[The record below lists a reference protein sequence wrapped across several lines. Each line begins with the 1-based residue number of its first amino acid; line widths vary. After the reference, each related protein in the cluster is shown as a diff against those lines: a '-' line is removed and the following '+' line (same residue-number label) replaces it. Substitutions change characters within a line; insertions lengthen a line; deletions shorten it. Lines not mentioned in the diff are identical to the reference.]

1 MPAETTPMMRQYIRM
16 KELHPD
22 CLLFF
27 RLGDFYEMFNED
39 AKVAS
44 RELELTLT
52 SRDRSKP
59 AEERTPMCGVPYHSA
74 DAYIARLIAKGY
86 KVAICEQME
95 DPATAKG
102 LVDRDI
108 IRIVTPGTLMDAS
121 MLEEGRNNYIC
132 AVYAD
137 SNGAALAVCDL
148 STGEFSAT
156 PYTDSARAEHLF
168 NDLGAYRPREAVLS
182 DGAFADAALTEF
194 LTKKLECRCE
204 NGGEARFRPDV
215 ARETLAR
222 TIADLPGEGDA
233 AEALAVQAAGGLLS
247 YLYETQK
254 TDLSHIAALTVHSA
268 AARPS
273 MELDLTARRTLELTE
288 TMRGKEK
295 KGSLLW
301 VLDKTRT
308 AMGHRLIRTWL
319 EQPLLSPVA
328 INRRLEAVKALVDD
342 PIARDEIVLCL
353 REITDL
359 ERLIGRIVY
368 GTAGG
373 RDLAALAAGLGKLP
387 DLRALLEPFSAGLLP
402 SLRQELDDLADL
414 RGLITSA
421 IDDDPPFSVREGGFI
436 RAGYNTDVDYL
447 RNIMTNGKG
456 MVAEVEAREKEKTGI
471 KSLKVGYNKVFGYYI
486 EVSKSYYNQV
496 PDTYIRKQT
505 LANCERYITQELKD
519 MEHTILSAQDRLVAL
534 EYQLFCD
541 VREKTAARV
550 REIQRSARAV
560 AALDVLSSFACVAA
574 DNHYCMPVVDLS
586 DRLDIEEGRHPVV
599 EKMLKNSLFVPND
612 AHMDGGENL
621 VAIITGPNMAGKS
634 TYMRQV
640 ALIALMAQM
649 GSFVPAK
656 SAHIG
661 IVDRVFTRIGASDD
675 LAAGQST
682 FMVEMTEVAE
692 LLRNATSKSLLIL
705 DEIGRGTST
714 YDGMSIA
721 RAVLEYCADRKR
733 LGAKTLFATHYH
745 EITCLEGQI
754 PGVKNYNIAAKKRKG
769 DVIFLRKIVRGGADQ
784 SYGVEVARLAGV
796 PERVITRARE
806 ILEELESGQGPCA
819 VPAAAPKA
827 DDGQISLT
835 DMGGGEVLDRLRM
848 VDINTLTPIEAMNL
862 IYELKQRL

>member
-1 MPAETTPMMRQYIRM
+1 MVEYKKTKEQY
-16 KELHPD
+16 PD
-22 CLLFF
+22 CILFY
-27 RLGDFYEMFNED
+27 RLGDFYEMFFDD
-39 AKVAS
+39 AITAS
-44 RELELTLT
+44 KELDITLT
-52 SRDRSKP
+52 GKECGL
-59 AEERTPMCGVPYHSA
+59 EERAPMCGVPYHAVES
-74 DAYIARLIAKGY
+74 YLTKLVQKGY
-86 KVAICEQME
+86 KVAIAEQME
-95 DPATAKG
+95 DPKLAKG
-102 LVDRDI
+102 LVRREV
-108 IRIVTPGTLMDAS
+108 IRVVTPGTVTSSQALDETKNNFLMGIVYMGDCFGIAS
-121 MLEEGRNNYIC
+121 
-132 AVYAD
+132 
-137 SNGAALAVCDL
+137 CDI
-148 STGEFSAT
+148 STGDFLVTEVKT
-156 PYTDSARAEHLF
+156 QRELF
-168 NDLGAYRPREAVLS
+168 DELAHFNPSEIVCNNAFYVSGIDMDELKNRCQAYLS
-182 DGAFADAALTEF
+182 PLD
-194 LTKKLECRCE
+194 
-204 NGGEARFRPDV
+204 ARFFSDEACRNILKEHYHV
-215 ARETLAR
+215 ASL
-222 TIADLPGEGDA
+222 DGLGLGEYQTG
-233 AEALAVQAAGGLLS
+233 VIAAGAVMQ
-247 YLYETQK
+247 YMYETQK
-254 TDLSHIAALTVHSA
+254 SDLSHITTITPYSTGQFMV
-268 AARPS
+268 
-273 MELDLTARRTLELTE
+273 LDISTRRNLELLE
-288 TMRGKEK
+288 TLREKQKRGT
-295 KGSLLW
+295 LLW